1 MAFTEVIPGGG
12 TVVLAAEEHG
22 PVHVQV
28 GQEVVNML
36 LYHLRKLVCRYFN
49 DSSAN
54 NDNLTLQLCSE

>member
-1 MAFTEVIPGGG
+1 MAFTEVIPGGR

-28 GQEVVNML
+28 GQEVINML
-36 LYHLRKLVCRYFN
+36 LNHLRIIECTYFH

-54 NDNLTLQLCSE
+54 NENLTLQLCSE

>member
-12 TVVLAAEEHG
+12 TIVLAAEEHR

-36 LYHLRKLVCRYFN
+36 LYHLRKIECRYFH